1 MTKPNSSGPC
11 FRVAALL
18 AASLLLTACAGST
31 PLVCRWTTDAHVCSS
46 HDYINCQEPVNIC
59 EKTLGGSYLVLLD
72 NLDGTTGAVSVKGEK
87 GEQKIDRA
95 KVGVGTDAAEP
106 PIPVSDEQIRRD
118 FGAAMDA
125 QPIPPDRFILYF
137 QADDRTLTPESE
149 ATMPRLLAAIAGR
162 KFADVSIVGHT
173 DTVGSAIV
181 NEAVGLRLA
190 QAADVIVRNH
200 GARPYRLS
208 IESQGEYV
216 LLVPTP
222 DETPEPRNR
231 RAEVS
236 VR

>member
-1 MTKPNSSGPC
+1 MTKTVTSRPGL
-11 FRVAALL
+11 RAGALV
-18 AASLLLTACAGST
+18 AASLLLTACAGSS
-31 PLVCRWTTDAHVCSS
+31 PLVCRWTTEAHVCASY
-46 HDYINCQEPVNIC
+46 DYVSCQEPVNIC
-59 EKTLGGSYLVLLD
+59 ERTLGGSYLVLLD

-87 GEQKIDRA
+87 GEQRLDQARL
-95 KVGVGTDAAEP
+95 GVGADAATP
-106 PIPVSDEQIRRD
+106 PIPVSDAQIRRD

-125 QPIPPDRFILYF
+125 QPIPPERFILYF

-149 ATMPRLLAAIAGR
+149 AVMPRLLASIAGR
-162 KFADVSIVGHT
+162 RFADVSIVGHT
-173 DTVGSAIV
+173 DTVGSEIV
-181 NEAVGLRLA
+181 NEDAGLRLA

>member
-1 MTKPNSSGPC
+1 MLPISRSVVLLSSL
-11 FRVAALL
+11 FL
-18 AASLLLTACAGST
+18 SACAGTT
-31 PLVCRWTTDAHVCSS
+31 PFVCRWTDAQVCSGP
-46 HDYINCQEPVNIC
+46 DYINCQESFSIC
-59 EKTLGGSYLVLLD
+59 ERTLGGSYLVLLD

-87 GEQKIDRA
+87 GEQKIDQA

-106 PIPVSDEQIRRD
+106 PIPVSDAQIRRD

-125 QPIPPDRFILYF
+125 QPIPPERFILYF
-137 QADDRTLTPESE
+137 QADDRTLTPASE

-162 KFADVSIVGHT
+162 KFADVSITGHT
-173 DTVGSAIV
+173 DTVGSAIA
-181 NEAVGLRLA
+181 NESVGLRLA

-216 LLVPTP
+216 PLIPTP
-222 DETPEPRNR
+222 DETAEPLNR

-236 VR
+236 IR